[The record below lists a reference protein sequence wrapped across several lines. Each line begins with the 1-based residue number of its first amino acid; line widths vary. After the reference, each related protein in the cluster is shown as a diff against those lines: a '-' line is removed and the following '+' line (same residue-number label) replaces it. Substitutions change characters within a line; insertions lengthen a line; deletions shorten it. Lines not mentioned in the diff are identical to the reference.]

1 MQGYHRKQLLVYEAR
16 RRTEWRAATLP
27 IQLDSIVDVS
37 AAQLAKLL
45 QTAIEAG
52 DLPRACH
59 LVGRGAP
66 TDLEN
71 RWGLFPLMSAVLAR
85 NASAVVALV
94 AAGADANYA
103 NKHGMTA
110 LCYAAKRGDLVM

>member
-1 MQGYHRKQLLVYEAR
+1 VYEAR
-16 RRTEWRAATLP
+16 RRTQWRAATLP
-27 IQLDSIVDVS
+27 TQLDSIIDAS

-59 LVGRGAP
+59 LVERGAP
-66 TDLEN
+66 ADLEN

-85 NASAVVALV
+85 NAVAVAALV
-94 AAGADANYA
+94 AAGADADYA